1 MSYPSL
7 EACLLDLE
15 KAGHLVR
22 IKEEV
27 DPNLEMAAIHLRV
40 YEMGGPAILYE
51 NVKNKSTVIDWGLT
65 EEISSEL
72 KESLKLVDENKTNY
86 LKSHNISLKRK
97 IWIRKHGGGLWD
109 ADHIIPVKDGGGMCG
124 LDNLRTLCISCHKK
138 ITFVKKII
146 V

>member
-7 EACLLDLE
+7 DACLFDLE
-15 KAGHLVR
+15 KAGHLIR

-51 NVKNKSTVIDWGLT
+51 NVKGSNLGRFQTFL
-65 EEISSEL
+65 EHL
-72 KESLKLVDENKTNY
+72 KEAN
-86 LKSHNISLKRK
+86 
-97 IWIRKHGGGLWD
+97 
-109 ADHIIPVKDGGGMCG
+109 
-124 LDNLRTLCISCHKK
+124 
-138 ITFVKKII
+138 TFLGI